1 MKIAFNIFLVF
12 ALAMSNSLVAQQK
25 KCDDTIAEINKLV
38 ADSDL
43 DLAYDNYLA
52 LDKKCISTDDA
63 FYHNMERV
71 LVKKIVGAADDMQ
84 KQAFLDQLL
93 DLYTTHDYILPKN
106 TSSNKVRKA
115 MALQINRPDEQEKI
129 YKLLDE
135 AFAKDRVNFV
145 DPEGL
150 FIYYN
155 LFFKKNTAEKKD
167 IDYSVL
173 INRRDE
179 VLGQLE
185 LAKSKTSKERPY
197 NLAARSVRKLTETVL
212 NCDRIATYYNSIFEA
227 KKTDTLWLS
236 NTAQSLLDGKCTT
249 DSIFLKVALAWY
261 DVKVNAESAG
271 NLAMAEMRSGKQDK
285 AIALYEV
292 AAKLAQNP
300 QAKASY
306 YYVLARQLMAVDKIK
321 VIEFTNKAVVA
332 DPTMGKAYLIMADA
346 YAGIKECGS
355 SDFQKKLVYYLA
367 AEAATK
373 AGIADATLKKIADKK
388 SEQYL
393 KLAPSAKEIKD
404 SKMGGKT
411 IEIGCGLKQK
421 VSIPKK

>member
-1 MKIAFNIFLVF
+1 MKIALNIFLVF
-12 ALAMSNSLVAQQK
+12 VLSMSNSLVAQQK

-38 ADSDL
+38 SESEL
-43 DLAYDNYLA
+43 DQAFAKFTA
-52 LDKKCISTDDA
+52 LDKKCIATEDL

-71 LVKKIVGAADDMQ
+71 LISKTIGAANEEE
-84 KQAFLDQLL
+84 KQAFLNQLL

-115 MALQINRPDEQEKI
+115 MALHNNRPEEQDKI

-135 AFAKDRVNFV
+135 AFGKDRANFV

-150 FIYYN
+150 FIYYD
-155 LFFKKNTAEKKD
+155 LFFKKKIADKKNT
-167 IDYSVL
+167 DYSAL
-173 INRRDE
+173 INKRDE
-179 VLGQLE
+179 VLAQLE
-185 LAKSKTSKERPY
+185 LAKSKSSKERPY

-212 NCDRIATYYNSIFEA
+212 NCERIATHYNSIFETR
-227 KKTDTLWLS
+227 KTDTIWLS
-236 NTAQSLLDGKCTT
+236 NTVRSLLDGKCTT
-249 DSIFLKVALAWY
+249 DSIFLKVALSWY
-261 DVKVNAESAG
+261 DVKVSAESAG

-285 AIALYEV
+285 AIALYEE
-292 AAKLAQNP
+292 AAKLAVNP

-306 YYVLARQLMAVDKIK
+306 YYVLARQLMAMDKYK
-321 VIEFTNKAVVA
+321 VIEFTKKAVLA

-346 YAGIKECGS
+346 YAGIKDCGS
-355 SDFQKKLVYYLA
+355 SAFERKLVYYLA

-373 AGIADATLKKIADKK
+373 AGIAEASLKKIADKK

-393 KLAPSAKEIKD
+393 KLAPTTSEIKE

-411 IEIGCGLKQK
+411 IEIGCGLNQR
-421 VSIPKK
+421 VSVPKK